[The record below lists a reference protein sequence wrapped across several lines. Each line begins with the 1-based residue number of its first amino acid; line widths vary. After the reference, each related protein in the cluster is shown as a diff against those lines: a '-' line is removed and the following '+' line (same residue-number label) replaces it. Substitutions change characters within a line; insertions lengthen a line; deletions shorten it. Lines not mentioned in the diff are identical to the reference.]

1 MDKTI
6 SLINQNYLNITGV
19 EKVKNVSPTEIITE
33 VNGQT
38 LLISGTD
45 LEVQTL
51 DLENSTISV
60 NGLITCIKFVTKK
73 PNLIKRIF
81 K

>member
-1 MDKTI
+1 MDNTI
-6 SLINQNYLNITGV
+6 SLINQKHLNITGV
-19 EKVKNVSPTEIITE
+19 EKVKNVSPNEIITE
-33 VNGQT
+33 VDGQT

-60 NGLITCIKFVTKK
+60 NGLITCIKFVIKK

>member
-1 MDKTI
+1 MERTI
-6 SLINQNYLNITGV
+6 NLINQNQLNITGV

-33 VNGQT
+33 VDGQT
-38 LLISGTD
+38 LLILGSN

-51 DLENSTISV
+51 DLENSTLSI
-60 NGLITCIKFVTKK
+60 NGLITCIKYSTKK
-73 PNLIKRIF
+73 PSLLKRIF